1 LVQERGAV
9 MMRGDKMVSAYEKAQ
24 IIVEALPYI
33 KAFYG
38 RTVVVKYGGA
48 AMGAPELQDAVMQD
62 LVLMK
67 YVGMNPVVVHGGGP
81 EITGMLNRLG
91 IKTRFV
97 KGLRVTDPEVM
108 EVVEMVLVGKINKQ
122 IVAGINRCGGK
133 AIGLSGKDGGLIQAV
148 QMNGAE
154 DLGCVGEVTRIN
166 PCVLKPLLEAGY
178 IPVIAPIGIG
188 YDGTTYNIN
197 ADHVASKIA
206 VALEADKLILLTDV
220 PGILAEPDDPA
231 SLISSIRV
239 SEIPDLIDAGIISGG
254 MIPKVECCIHALENG
269 VARTHII
276 DGRVPH
282 SILLEV
288 LTDQGSG
295 TMVVMG

>member
-1 LVQERGAV
+1 
-9 MMRGDKMVSAYEKAQ
+9 MVSVFEKAQ

-38 RTVVVKYGGA
+38 RTVVVKYGGS
-48 AMGAPELQDAVMQD
+48 AMGDSELQNAVMQD

-67 YVGMNPVVVHGGGP
+67 YVGMNPVVIHGGGP
-81 EITGMLNRLG
+81 GITSMLNRLG

-122 IVAGINRCGGK
+122 IVAGINECGGK
-133 AIGLSGKDGGLIQAV
+133 AIGLSGKDGSLIQAV

-154 DLGCVGEVTRIN
+154 DLGFVGEVAQIN
-166 PCVLKPLLEAGY
+166 PCVLNPLVEAGY

-188 YDGTTYNIN
+188 QDGMTYNIN

-206 VALEADKLILLTDV
+206 VSLGADKLILLTDV
-220 PGILAEPDDPA
+220 PGILTDPGDP
-231 SLISSIRV
+231 STLISSIRI

-269 VARTHII
+269 VARTHIV

-295 TMVVMG
+295 TMVVKG

>member
-1 LVQERGAV
+1 
-9 MMRGDKMVSAYEKAQ
+9 MVSVFEKAQ

-38 RTVVVKYGGA
+38 RTVVVKYGGS
-48 AMGAPELQDAVMQD
+48 AMGDSELQNAVMQD

-67 YVGMNPVVVHGGGP
+67 YVGMNPVVIHGGGP
-81 EITGMLNRLG
+81 GITSMLNRLG

-122 IVAGINRCGGK
+122 IVAGINECGGK
-133 AIGLSGKDGGLIQAV
+133 AIGLSGKDGSLIQAV

-154 DLGCVGEVTRIN
+154 DLGFVGEVAQIN
-166 PCVLKPLLEAGY
+166 PCVLNPLVEAGY

-188 YDGTTYNIN
+188 QDGMTYNIN

-206 VALEADKLILLTDV
+206 VALGADKLILLTDV
-220 PGILAEPDDPA
+220 PGILTDPGDP
-231 SLISSIRV
+231 STLISSIRI

-269 VARTHII
+269 VARTHIV

-295 TMVVMG
+295 TMVVKG

>member
-1 LVQERGAV
+1 
-9 MMRGDKMVSAYEKAQ
+9 MVSVFEKAQ

-38 RTVVVKYGGA
+38 RTVVVKYGGS
-48 AMGAPELQDAVMQD
+48 AMGDSELQNAVMQD

-67 YVGMNPVVVHGGGP
+67 YVGMNPVVIHGGGP
-81 EITGMLNRLG
+81 GITSMLNRLG

-122 IVAGINRCGGK
+122 IVAGINECGGK
-133 AIGLSGKDGGLIQAV
+133 AIGLSGKDGSLIQAV

-154 DLGCVGEVTRIN
+154 DLGFVGEVAQIN
-166 PCVLKPLLEAGY
+166 PCVLNPLVEAGY
-178 IPVIAPIGIG
+178 IPVIAPIGMG
-188 YDGTTYNIN
+188 QDGMTYNIN

-206 VALEADKLILLTDV
+206 VALGADKLILLTDV
-220 PGILAEPDDPA
+220 PGILTDPGDP
-231 SLISSIRV
+231 STLISSIRI

-269 VARTHII
+269 VARTHIV

-295 TMVVMG
+295 TMVVKG

>member
-1 LVQERGAV
+1 MASIV
-9 MMRGDKMVSAYEKAQ
+9 EKAE

-33 KAFYG
+33 KEFYG
-38 RTVVVKYGGA
+38 RTVVVKYGGS
-48 AMGAPELQDAVMQD
+48 AMGNQDLQNAVMQD

-81 EITGMLNRLG
+81 GITSMLNRLG

-97 KGLRVTDPEVM
+97 KGLRVTDPEIM

-122 IVAGINRCGGK
+122 IVAGINGCGGK
-133 AIGLSGKDGGLIQAV
+133 AIGLCGKDGSLIQAV
-148 QMNGAE
+148 QMNGGE

-166 PCVLKPLLEAGY
+166 PCVLNPLVENGY
-178 IPVIAPIGIG
+178 IPVIAPIGMG
-188 YDGTTYNIN
+188 EDGMTYNIN
-197 ADHVASKIA
+197 ADHVASEIA
-206 VALEADKLILLTDV
+206 VALGADKLILLTDV
-220 PGILAEPDDPA
+220 PGILADPSDPSTLFS
-231 SLISSIRV
+231 SLKV
-239 SEIPDLIDAGIISGG
+239 SEIPGLIDCGIVDGG
-254 MIPKVECCIHALENG
+254 MIPKVECCRRALTNG
-269 VARTHII
+269 VRRTHIV

-295 TMVVMG
+295 TMVVRG

>member
-1 LVQERGAV
+1 
-9 MMRGDKMVSAYEKAQ
+9 MVSVFEKAQ

-33 KAFYG
+33 KEFYG

-48 AMGAPELQDAVMQD
+48 AMGDPELQNAVMQD

-67 YVGMNPVVVHGGGP
+67 YVGMNPVVVHGVGP
-81 EITGMLNRLG
+81 GITSMLNRLG

-122 IVAGINRCGGK
+122 IVAGINDCGGK
-133 AIGLSGKDGGLIQAV
+133 AIGLSGKDGALIQAIK
-148 QMNGAE
+148 MNGAE
-154 DLGCVGEVTRIN
+154 ELGCVGEVTQIN
-166 PCVLKPLLEAGY
+166 PCVLKPLVEAGY
-178 IPVIAPIGIG
+178 IPVIAPIGMG
-188 YDGTTYNIN
+188 QDGMTYNIN

-206 VALEADKLILLTDV
+206 VALGADKLILLTDV
-220 PGILAEPDDPA
+220 PGILTDPA
-231 SLISSIRV
+231 DPSTLISSISV
-239 SEIPDLIDAGIISGG
+239 SEIPGLIDVGIISGG

-269 VARTHII
+269 VARTHIV
-276 DGRVPH
+276 DGRVLH

-295 TMVVMG
+295 TMVVKG